1 MCPCLV
7 LADQNKVISDFDVLV
22 RFQSAVCSLCVQRI
36 LAEGGV
42 DTGDLIV
49 PQTLSPCR
57 CQPAVLT
64 ALMVHRTVD
73 ETNSQHTMQSIQ
85 PYSCTTHLISHQ
97 HSGVSSRE
105 IVLCWIPSKIFA
117 GKTISLKLPVH
128 KMNCALQNQG
138 LEIAPWEPD
147 KLKRK
152 QKCWFKK
159 LQGLEFF
166 KWSNCGEEDFNQY
179 KLFPT
184 VVGRVWWKVKYK
196 SMTKD

>member
-1 MCPCLV
+1 MLILTKENTKHAHTFSETHFSSKKQMVSTLTNDARHPNEIPPTQLSVTGDLGNALAASCLKKVFSLKMCPCLV

-105 IVLCWIPSKIFA
+105 IVLC
-117 GKTISLKLPVH
+117 
-128 KMNCALQNQG
+128 
-138 LEIAPWEPD
+138 
-147 KLKRK
+147 
-152 QKCWFKK
+152 
-159 LQGLEFF
+159 
-166 KWSNCGEEDFNQY
+166 
-179 KLFPT
+179 
-184 VVGRVWWKVKYK
+184 
-196 SMTKD
+196 